1 MRCEKSIGSKR
12 NGKPKTYGNRS
23 SIFKQPATYT
33 LDEPVNEADLFST
46 LARLE
51 KKLDVLADLVRCN
64 PTRQEYVKG
73 YKAAAEFSGFTVN
86 QLRRFVA
93 IGAIGRG
100 AETET
105 GGKIAFSIAE
115 LRALRKRNWI
125 KAKV

>member
-1 MRCEKSIGSKR
+1 MNEETINSIAMDIRDLR
-12 NGKPKTYGNRS
+12 NDTANLRKEV
-23 SIFKQPATYT
+23 A
-33 LDEPVNEADLFST
+33 A
-46 LARLE
+46 
-51 KKLDVLADLVRCN
+51 LADLVACN
-64 PTRQEYVKG
+64 PTRQDYVSG
-73 YKAAAEFSGFTVN
+73 YPAAAQLSGFTIN

-105 GGKIAFSIAE
+105 GGKIAFSVAE